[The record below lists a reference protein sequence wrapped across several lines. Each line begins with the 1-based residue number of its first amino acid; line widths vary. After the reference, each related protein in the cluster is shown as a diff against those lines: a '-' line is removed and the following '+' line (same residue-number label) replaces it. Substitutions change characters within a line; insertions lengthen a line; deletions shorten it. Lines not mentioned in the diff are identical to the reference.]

1 MVVGAVRRFENLRPG
16 AWFYFHRH
24 GAAGVALKVIDNI
37 GMGLQPGPKY
47 IVLDPEVGR
56 LKSTNWPDEMGV
68 YEIPEPVVL
77 PMPAHASYQSEN
89 GAFFAGALVF
99 GGENQYLAFAAG
111 DFHGFADLK
120 SGEIQ
125 VNPPESPRGW
135 FNDWRLLQRGPNEFE
150 TILVVTAAR
159 PRALKGMTSGVPDVR
174 DDLPDDEGRRAEG
187 AREAVKTPPVTNKK
201 KDHGRVRGK
210 ARKRALRA

>member
-1 MVVGAVRRFENLRPG
+1 
-16 AWFYFHRH
+16 
-24 GAAGVALKVIDNI
+24 
-37 GMGLQPGPKY
+37 
-47 IVLDPEVGR
+47 
-56 LKSTNWPDEMGV
+56 
-68 YEIPEPVVL
+68 
-77 PMPAHASYQSEN
+77 MPAHTSYQSEN

-99 GGENQYLAFAAG
+99 GGEKQYLAFAAG

-135 FNDWRLLQRGPNEFE
+135 FNDWRLLQRGPNDFE

-159 PRALKGMTSGVPDVR
+159 PRALKGMTSGVSDVR
-174 DDLPDDEGRRAEG
+174 DDLPDDEGRRVEG
-187 AREAVKTPPVTNKK
+187 AREAVRTPPVITKK

-210 ARKRALRA
+210 SRKGGLRA

>member
-1 MVVGAVRRFENLRPG
+1 
-16 AWFYFHRH
+16 
-24 GAAGVALKVIDNI
+24 
-37 GMGLQPGPKY
+37 MGLQPGPKY

-68 YEIPEPVVL
+68 YEIPDPVVL
-77 PMPAHASYQSEN
+77 PMPAHTSYQSEN
-89 GAFFAGALVF
+89 GAFLAGALVF

-159 PRALKGMTSGVPDVR
+159 PRALKGITSGVPDVR
-174 DDLPDDEGRRAEG
+174 DDIPDDEGRRVEG
-187 AREAVKTPPVTNKK
+187 AREAVRTPAVITKK

-210 ARKRALRA
+210 SRKRGLRA